1 MIFFSSKIIK
11 NLVFWLTLDFLCA
24 ETEMLHNENTMVAF
38 SHHIL
43 GLNIFQ
49 VNNTLTMHLAEEE
62 LNANVSI
69 LGEEKNT
76 F

>member
-1 MIFFSSKIIK
+1 
-11 NLVFWLTLDFLCA
+11 
-24 ETEMLHNENTMVAF
+24 MLHNENTMVAF

-62 LNANVSI
+62 LNAHVSI